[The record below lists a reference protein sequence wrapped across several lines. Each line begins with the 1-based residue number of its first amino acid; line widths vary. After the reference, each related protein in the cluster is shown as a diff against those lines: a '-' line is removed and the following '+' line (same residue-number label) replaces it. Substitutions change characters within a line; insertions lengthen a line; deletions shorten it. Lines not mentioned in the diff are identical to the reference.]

1 MWCRAWFS
9 SLLRNSETLVA
20 KLKPVILLMPTSM
33 SLETPPRSL
42 SRTHP
47 PVKRRTRGSS
57 SEGLVESISAATST
71 RSFRTDSSSAV
82 RLRVGASAMFCA
94 GGVGKVM
101 RRRLMSCAVSGSGE
115 VEARRRIGFIRS
127 RVREAAVLRRVEML
141 ALRRVLAVYISR
153 TFAPLVC
160 SSNSIIY
167 RVGLELLMGVR
178 IVALIE
184 GNDGRQVR
192 VNGCSGD
199 IGNIVGVMDIVGLLV
214 CFGGSAAY
222 MAITGRQHDARV
234 SRKGSIYL

>member
-1 MWCRAWFS
+1 
-9 SLLRNSETLVA
+9 
-20 KLKPVILLMPTSM
+20 
-33 SLETPPRSL
+33 
-42 SRTHP
+42 
-47 PVKRRTRGSS
+47 
-57 SEGLVESISAATST
+57 
-71 RSFRTDSSSAV
+71 
-82 RLRVGASAMFCA
+82 
-94 GGVGKVM
+94 
-101 RRRLMSCAVSGSGE
+101 
-115 VEARRRIGFIRS
+115 
-127 RVREAAVLRRVEML
+127 ML
-141 ALRRVLAVYISR
+141 ALRRVLAVDISR

-234 SRKGSIYL
+234 SRKGSIYLWSLGGEESVAAGHAAVGFAAAAVEGGFR